1 MRPLIGDTVRIAD
14 AHHGFAKGQAGK
26 VWGFTPDGR
35 AVVTIRGGFRARV
48 KIDNLVPLLDV
59 YGKEVKHAYNRD

>member
-1 MRPLIGDTVRIAD
+1 MRPQVGDTVIISEK
-14 AHHGFAKGQAGK
+14 HHGFAKGQAGK
-26 VWGFTPDGR
+26 IWGFTPDGR

-59 YGKEVKHAYNRD
+59 YGKEVEHAYNRD